1 MMVDSHAHL
10 DDPRYDHDRDEVIE
24 RAWDNHVRCILTVQ
38 CDLHPERIHRTLEML
53 DTHPFIWAAFGLHP
67 HEARHWTP
75 ETAESLRAY
84 WAHDR
89 VVAIGETGLDYHY
102 MYSPKETQIRVFEWH
117 IEQANALRMPLVVH
131 TRSAHDDTL
140 AILRSVC
147 EWTAPVIIHCFTGD
161 DRVARQYLDLGCYL
175 SFSGIVTFANADD
188 IRAAARTTPSDRL
201 LVETDS
207 PYLTPVP
214 YRGRRNEP
222 AYVLKVI
229 EFIARLRETRI
240 GVLKDAVL
248 ENFLRAYPG
257 VRLSERAP
265 GPALESAPG
274 VDHGK

>member
-24 RAWDNHVRCILTVQ
+24 RAWENHVRIILTVQ
-38 CDLHPERIHRTLEML
+38 CDLYPERIHRTLEML
-53 DTHPFIWAAFGLHP
+53 ETRSFIWAAFGLHP
-67 HEARHWTP
+67 HEARRWSP
-75 ETAESLRAY
+75 EIASALQQY
-84 WAHDR
+84 WAHAR
-89 VVAIGETGLDYHY
+89 VVAIGETGLDYYY
-102 MYSPKETQIRVFEWH
+102 MHSPKENQIRVFEWH

-140 AILRSVC
+140 AILRNGC
-147 EWTAPVIIHCFTGD
+147 QWTAPVIIHCFTWD
-161 DRVARQYLDLGCYL
+161 DTVARRYLDLGCYL
-175 SFSGIVTFANADD
+175 SFSGIVTFNNAED
-188 IRAAARTTPSDRL
+188 IRAAARITPPDRL

-240 GVLKDAVL
+240 GVLKNAIL

-257 VRLSERAP
+257 VRLSDRTPRA
-265 GPALESAPG
+265 ALESAAG
-274 VDHGK
+274 VDHGE